1 MTDKEE
7 IIIDGVDVSKCR
19 YFLKDTEGQDYNTD
33 EFVKGCC
40 EAKGC
45 HIGCEFIG
53 YSICRGD
60 KDCYYKQLKRKE
72 QECEELKEIISDFI
86 SDNRT
91 MYCYDDRQPVTLEE
105 IQECMEF
112 TYNTGLKYKQALE
125 KISEIAKS
133 FNNDGLCFYD
143 DIEDCVNCDMKTDC
157 NYLRK
162 IEIMKIINK
171 AKDSE

>member
-45 HIGCEFIG
+45 YIGCEFIG

-86 SDNRT
+86 SDNR
-91 MYCYDDRQPVTLEE
+91 
-105 IQECMEF
+105 F
-112 TYNTGLKYKQALE
+112 
-125 KISEIAKS
+125 KI
-133 FNNDGLCFYD
+133 
-143 DIEDCVNCDMKTDC
+143 
-157 NYLRK
+157 
-162 IEIMKIINK
+162 
-171 AKDSE
+171 